1 MVARFWSGWGRG
13 RGAWEN
19 LPMDGDADA
28 DIAAFRAEGY
38 VKLGQLL
45 PEATLRQLQASFR
58 REQEIWRSVH
68 ANAQRE
74 ALAAEQEGDHGWR
87 SSGYFDVPRILETDD
102 AYLELLEQ
110 PRLVA
115 LLRRAVSERRAWLEV
130 GLVALPQLSMVLRAR
145 RRSEKTSWWSTCRG
159 ARCCRSPTT
168 PSATGT
174 AAAPT
179 PDGVSAPTACLPT
192 RAEPARS

>member
-1 MVARFWSGWGRG
+1 MRCDLGVHMGW
-13 RGAWEN
+13 GAWEN

-28 DIAAFRAEGY
+28 DIAAFRADGY

-58 REQEIWRSVH
+58 REQGVWRSVH
-68 ANAQRE
+68 AEAQRE
-74 ALAAEQEGDHGWR
+74 VLEGEEEADHDGWR

-115 LLRRAVSERRAWLEV
+115 LLRGVVSER
-130 GLVALPQLSMVLRAR
+130 
-145 RRSEKTSWWSTCRG
+145 T
-159 ARCCRSPTT
+159 
-168 PSATGT
+168 
-174 AAAPT
+174 
-179 PDGVSAPTACLPT
+179 
-192 RAEPARS
+192 

>member
-1 MVARFWSGWGRG
+1 
-13 RGAWEN
+13 
-19 LPMDGDADA
+19 MDGDADA

-74 ALAAEQEGDHGWR
+74 ALTAEQEGDHDGWR

-115 LLRRAVSERRAWLEV
+115 LLRAAVSERRAWLVV
-130 GLVALPQLSMVLRAR
+130 GVGWWQGHRSMVLRAR
-145 RRSEKTSWWSTCRG
+145 RRSEKTSWWSTQGRTLLPVADHTERDWNSGGSYTGWREC
-159 ARCCRSPTT
+159 
-168 PSATGT
+168 AT
-174 AAAPT
+174 
-179 PDGVSAPTACLPT
+179 VCLPT
-192 RAEPARS
+192 RG

>member
-1 MVARFWSGWGRG
+1 
-13 RGAWEN
+13 
-19 LPMDGDADA
+19 MDGDADA

-74 ALAAEQEGDHGWR
+74 ALAAEQEGDHDGWR

-115 LLRRAVSERRAWLEV
+115 LLRAAVSERRAWLVV
-130 GLVALPQLSMVLRAR
+130 GWQ
-145 RRSEKTSWWSTCRG
+145 G
-159 ARCCRSPTT
+159 HCRS
-168 PSATGT
+168 
-174 AAAPT
+174 
-179 PDGVSAPTACLPT
+179 
-192 RAEPARS
+192 